1 MTWLFWL
8 KRKRGGG
15 GKWLTLKR
23 EPLLSLDRFSARRS
37 LTVCFTRT
45 PWYTRLLKF
54 VGTEGTKWALEEFS
68 ESIEQLEEV
77 VTEKANSSPL
87 YTKLGRRH
95 IILLLLI
102 QNHPLGAQ
110 QWRLL
115 ICIEQRLRCP
125 TLYFSIGC
133 HVASVQLPLCQIW
146 LADGFWLLFFQES
159 SGESYNS
166 PLD

>member
-1 MTWLFWL
+1 MTWLFCL
-8 KRKRGGG
+8 KRRSGGV

-54 VGTEGTKWALEEFS
+54 VGTEGTKWTLEEFNDS
-68 ESIEQLEEV
+68 TEQLEEV
-77 VTEKANSSPL
+77 VTQRANSSPL

-95 IILLLLI
+95 IRLLLWI

-110 QWRLL
+110 QWKPL
-115 ICIEQRLRCP
+115 ICIEQRLR
-125 TLYFSIGC
+125 C

-159 SGESYNS
+159 SGGSYNS
-166 PLD
+166 PLGQQNLV